1 LNSVAHPETITL
13 EEAHQSQ
20 DSHNSVSRLVIILGV
35 ILLMILPFV
44 TTFNEFLT
52 RIVEITGLDV
62 ILTKWIVPFEA
73 RMMAVILGWLGI
85 PTMVSPTTIYL
96 DKGGY
101 FLPLLISWNCVGW
114 QSFILF
120 AATLFTGL
128 SGAYTK
134 ASKLEATLIGFLG
147 TFLMN
152 ILRMVSVAFIAYF
165 FGQLPAVV
173 YHDYGGTIIILAW
186 LFTFW
191 WISHTWVLDPLEE
204 LPATDVEERTLK
216 EIHSVEGESSGG

>member
-1 LNSVAHPETITL
+1 MDSVANPELVTL
-13 EEAHQSQ
+13 EEAQQSQ

-35 ILLMILPFV
+35 ILLMILPFI

-52 RIVEITGLDV
+52 RIVEITGLDA
-62 ILTKWIVPFEA
+62 ILTRWIVPFEV
-73 RMMAVILGWLGI
+73 RMMAVILGWIGI
-85 PTMVSPTTIYL
+85 PTQVSPTTIYL
-96 DKGGY
+96 DKGSY

-128 SGAYTK
+128 SGPYTR

-152 ILRMVSVAFIAYF
+152 ILRMVSVAVIAFY

-191 WISHTWVLDPLEE
+191 WICHTWLLDPLDE
-204 LPATDVEERTLK
+204 LPSTASEERTLK
-216 EIHSVEGESSGG
+216 DIYGDEEESRGS